1 MFHPGSSLFLICN
14 AEELTVRKEMAGMR
28 RQNIVKAA
36 VVGAALALVIPG
48 IAAAS
53 TSSVVRTPG
62 STPWNMPGAGQEKIT
77 DADCNTGEL
86 ASGGG
91 VNVTGNN
98 DIHLLGNPPSA
109 NGTSPATS
117 TDTNV
122 THWLGIAGTGGMGT
136 GNYSVQPFVVCF
148 SNSAITATH
157 VVVASASGPAG
168 TSGATASTTATCD
181 TGRLIGGGVRSQRA
195 DNKSVHEIAS
205 FPSDSS
211 GAAASGGSTNP
222 TSWTVWTENGGM
234 GAPNP
239 NTTTVYAICGTNSGT
254 LPTVTVQ
261 HTHASSAF
269 TSGTQQT
276 TTGTG
281 CGTGT
286 TLVSG
291 GAAISGS
298 DPTSGSFTAP
308 GSQGDH
314 LIGDYPSTATGGL
327 PTTGTTQQNWTA
339 IGQTGGMGSS
349 GAYTDAW
356 ALCMA

>member
-1 MFHPGSSLFLICN
+1 M
-14 AEELTVRKEMAGMR
+14 RKR
-28 RQNIVKAA
+28 NLVKAA
-36 VVGAALALVIPG
+36 VVGAAIALVIPG
-48 IAAAS
+48 IAAAA

-62 STPWNMPGAGQEKIT
+62 SVPWNMPGPGQEKIT
-77 DADCNTGEL
+77 DQNCDTGEL

-91 VNVTGNN
+91 ANVTGNN

-157 VVVASASGPAG
+157 VVVASTSGPAG
-168 TSGATASTTATCD
+168 APPAGATAHTTATCD
-181 TGRLIGGGVRSQRA
+181 TGRLIGGGVRSERA
-195 DNKSVHEIAS
+195 DNESVHELAS
-205 FPSDSS
+205 FPSSNT
-211 GAAASGGSTNP
+211 GVAASAGSTNP

-234 GAPNP
+234 GATNP
-239 NTTTVYAICGTNSGT
+239 NTTTAYAICGTSSGT

-261 HTHASSAF
+261 HTHNTTAL
-269 TSGTQQT
+269 TSGSQT
-276 TTGTG
+276 TTTATA

-291 GAAISGS
+291 GSAISGG
-298 DPTSGSFTAP
+298 DPTTSSFTKP

-314 LIGDYPSTATGGL
+314 LIGDYPSDSSGGL
-327 PTTGTTQQNWTA
+327 PTTGNTYQNWTA

-349 GAYTDAW
+349 GAYTDTW